1 MTSASEL
8 FYTRRSRVGR
18 ADHGLGLDP
27 LTPERTFHSRRH
39 HQNNNSNHR
48 HDSDGCDP
56 LRRSPHGRHLSH
68 RPLHSERALV
78 RPDQGSSQS
87 VPSNTVNSAISRI
100 TSRSSLN
107 GNDRLPGA
115 VLLARARLLERL
127 RGVSLSENRRSS
139 RASSDN
145 HRRNLFDDEFRLDD
159 AGDWGAETSAG
170 WLTAISPFTDS
181 TSETEGV
188 QFVDEAKKEKPP
200 GLTQEA
206 LGCLHMEVFSSFRIG
221 DKEEVSK
228 ATLDCSICLE
238 SFTDGDE
245 LICLPCEHR
254 FHSACLYPWVRS
266 CGDCPYCRRDIVVN
280 SQERHEENLKSLV
293 R

>member
-8 FYTRRSRVGR
+8 FYNRRSRVAR
-18 ADHGLGLDP
+18 VEHGPGLDS
-27 LTPERTFHSRRH
+27 LTPERTFHNRRH
-39 HQNNNSNHR
+39 HHDNNSNHR
-48 HDSDGCDP
+48 HDLDSCDP

-68 RPLHSERALV
+68 RPSHSERALV
-78 RPDQGSSQS
+78 RPDQGSSQF
-87 VPSNTVNSAISRI
+87 VPSNTIDSTISRI
-100 TSRSSLN
+100 TGRSSVN

-139 RASSDN
+139 RASSGN
-145 HRRNLFDDEFRLDD
+145 RRRNLFDGEFRFDD
-159 AGDWGAETSAG
+159 AGDWGAESSTRQ
-170 WLTAISPFTDS
+170 LTAVVSPFTDLI
-181 TSETEGV
+181 TETGRV
-188 QFVDEAKKEKPP
+188 QFVHEAEKEKPP

-206 LGCLHMEVFSSFRIG
+206 LDCLQREIFSSFRIG
-221 DKEEVSK
+221 EEEEVSK
-228 ATLDCSICLE
+228 VSFDCGICLE

-245 LICLPCEHR
+245 LICLPCDHR

-280 SQERHEENLKSLV
+280 SPIGTRKT
-293 R
+293 